1 MWGKS
6 VGKALGRRTYRVS
19 SRTLQARYEQEWVGY
34 DPMRGREKKRA
45 GSQRQMDTSSTLSR
59 APHPVPL
66 VPPHCLP
73 HPLTNLGDPSPP
85 YPLPSLLAL
94 LISAAPLPPSPQ
106 VPSMYNNRV
115 LVHMF
120 NGGRQDSIF
129 TYINATLAEQ
139 RTFSAGTDFQVR
151 GGGL

>member
-1 MWGKS
+1 
-6 VGKALGRRTYRVS
+6 
-19 SRTLQARYEQEWVGY
+19 
-34 DPMRGREKKRA
+34 
-45 GSQRQMDTSSTLSR
+45 
-59 APHPVPL
+59 
-66 VPPHCLP
+66 
-73 HPLTNLGDPSPP
+73 
-85 YPLPSLLAL
+85 
-94 LISAAPLPPSPQ
+94 
-106 VPSMYNNRV
+106 MYNNRV